1 MQSQRR
7 LIVVSA
13 VLHVAALATILHA
26 RRIVVEPTRLPGTEH
41 GSHISLTYSPGGAPA
56 QSAMAAVKPV
66 PAKLTQAVKSLRDA
80 HAHVAAATTTAP
92 PSPNP
97 SAAQGGDA
105 RGSGNVT
112 VALAMF
118 FPNPKPDLTILPHGT
133 RGDVIIDV
141 TIDAQGR
148 IVESQVAQSM
158 GSTIDETVL
167 ATIQTWTFKP
177 ATKDGI
183 PVPSQQELLFHY
195 ERG

>member
-13 VLHVAALATILHA
+13 VAHVAALAVILHV
-26 RRIVVEPTRLPGTEH
+26 RRIQVEPMRLPGTEH
-41 GSHISLTYSPGGAPA
+41 GSHVSLTYSPGGAPA
-56 QSAMAAVKPV
+56 QSAMASVKPV
-66 PAKLTQAVKSLRDA
+66 AAKIPQAAKSKLDQQTHTA
-80 HAHVAAATTTAP
+80 SATTTAP

-112 VALAMF
+112 VALAIF
-118 FPNPKPDLTILPHGT
+118 FPNPKPDLTTLAHGT
-133 RGDVIIDV
+133 RGDVIVDV
-141 TIDAQGR
+141 TIDEQGR

-158 GSTIDETVL
+158 GSAIDQTVL

-177 ATKDGI
+177 ATKDGV

>member
-7 LIVVSA
+7 LMIASA
-13 VLHVAALATILHA
+13 VLNVAALAILLHV
-26 RRIVVEPTRLPGTEH
+26 RRIHVEPTRLPGTAN
-41 GSHISLTYSPGGAPA
+41 GTRISLTYSPGGAPA

-66 PAKLTQAVKSLRDA
+66 AAKLTQAVKSIRDT
-80 HAHVAAATTTAP
+80 HTHVAAATTTLP

-112 VALAMF
+112 VALAQF
-118 FPNPKPDLTILPHGT
+118 FPNPKPDLTVLPHGT
-133 RGDVIIDV
+133 RGDVIVDV
-141 TIDAQGR
+141 TIDEQGK

-158 GSTIDETVL
+158 GSTIDQTVL

-177 ATKDGI
+177 ATKDGV